1 MQALWLVGG
10 RQHDADELFW
20 KVLGLQRA
28 GPVLIPQETLA
39 AAYSR
44 EMGIRDGAPSTG
56 FVGEL
61 CISDASFSIP
71 AQPFQD
77 IRVLPG
83 VGPPAEWRRPLRWP
97 NFELS

>member
-1 MQALWLVGG
+1 MGG

-39 AAYSR
+39 AAYSQ

-61 CISDASFSIP
+61 CTGTVAATGHSLSRILGYYQEWGL
-71 AQPFQD
+71 QP
-77 IRVLPG
+77 VWE
-83 VGPPAEWRRPLRWP
+83 VPLLLQ
-97 NFELS
+97 FELD